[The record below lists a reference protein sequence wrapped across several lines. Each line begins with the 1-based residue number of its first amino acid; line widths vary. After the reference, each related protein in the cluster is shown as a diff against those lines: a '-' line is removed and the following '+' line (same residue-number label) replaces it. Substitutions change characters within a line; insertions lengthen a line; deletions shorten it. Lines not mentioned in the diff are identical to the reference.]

1 MASVSG
7 ASGLGNTSLRG
18 FGGMASGIDR
28 DSLIEQMTLGTT
40 TKITNQKNEITSLQW
55 KQEAYRNVIDKIIDM
70 EDNYFAYSS
79 TTSLIDPSF
88 FSKNQITAL
97 GDSSVTKYI
106 TATGSSKML
115 EYLSIQGV
123 KQVAS
128 AAYMKSAE
136 KGTSNISFGKV
147 KDMTGLDAEGNSTT
161 GLNVAGTCRTSNLA
175 GTSLEFG
182 IWTDVDGGK
191 FVNSASF
198 TFPTSYKVQT
208 KDPDTGKVI
217 KEESKT
223 IDYTT
228 ADLSTADGRKKLEDQ
243 LNEALKQSDTK
254 LEGTD
259 FYLRDVVKFKID
271 DNGNF
276 QLEAGEKS
284 PTGEL
289 RVKGYSSAM
298 SALGFNAKKDGTE
311 LDTKRG
317 VSFADFNSHIDDPLE
332 ESSVKKQSLA
342 QYMEGKTVSVTFG
355 GQTKQIE
362 LITKEEAKDGVE
374 NVAELVANINK
385 RLEDAFGKNNVVASS
400 ENDVLTFK
408 LGSNASENTTL
419 TVSSNSKEMRDLLG
433 LENMSNKID
442 LNSSVLSNWEKL
454 GLDPTMDEES
464 RKKFLEN
471 GLLINGVKIDINADM
486 TVNQMMNAINSSNA
500 GVKATYLSATNQFT
514 LLASETGKGRE
525 ITTSYKAEIEQAEK
539 DLEVLKAGGDATE
552 IAAMQAKLDKLREDA
567 KNAPSLT
574 PEEEAAGTAAFKIF
588 GGTSLGEFGAEAVDG
603 KNTEIR
609 VSYGNGVYTTV
620 ESTTNTI
627 DLEGLKIKVSGE
639 FGYDETTGKYDSS
652 KAITF
657 DAKADVDGVAERV
670 KKFIDEYNALA
681 GAVNSEMT
689 TRPDK
694 DYGPL
699 TDEQKDE
706 MSETSIENWEKK
718 AKQGLLFGDSNLRG
732 LSENLQNLYANLKAN
747 GVDLKAL
754 QEIGISMSDD
764 VYSGGALIFDETK
777 FKNAMKNDPDKVASV
792 ISGSGDGKTG
802 MIGTVSNTLSNY
814 ATRFSYKHGGSNG
827 ILVDVAG
834 TEKLSRSLTN
844 NQIYKQLEQMQADL
858 ETLKKRLSTE
868 QDSYISQFSSMET
881 LISQMNSQSSYLAS
895 LSGSM

>member
-18 FGGMASGIDR
+18 FGGMATGIDR

-40 TKITNQKNEITSLQW
+40 TKITNKKNDITSLQW

-70 EDNYFAYSS
+70 EDNYFSYSS
-79 TTSLIDPSF
+79 TSSLIDPSF
-88 FSKNQITAL
+88 FSKNQVTAL

-106 TATGSSKML
+106 TATGNSKML

-123 KQVAS
+123 KQTAS
-128 AAYMKSAE
+128 SAYMRSAQ
-136 KGTSNISFGKV
+136 KGTSDISFKKV
-147 KDMTGLDAEGNSTT
+147 NDTTGLDA
-161 GLNVAGTCRTSNLA
+161 AGTCRTSNLA
-175 GTSLEFG
+175 GTSLQFG

-217 KEESKT
+217 KEETKT
-223 IDYTT
+223 VDYTT
-228 ADLSTADGRKKLEDQ
+228 ADLSTAEGRKKLEDQ
-243 LNEALKQSDTK
+243 LNEALQQSDTK
-254 LEGTD
+254 LEGTE
-259 FYLRDVVKFKID
+259 FYLKDVVKFKID

-276 QLEAGEKS
+276 QIEAGDKS
-284 PTGEL
+284 PNGEV

-298 SALGFNAKKDGTE
+298 SALGFNAKKDGTA
-311 LDTKRG
+311 LDTSKG
-317 VSFADFNSHIDDPLE
+317 VSFADFNSHVDKTME
-332 ESSVKKQSLA
+332 ESSVKKQSLE
-342 QYMEGKTVSVTFG
+342 QYMKGKKVSVTFG

-362 LITKEEAKDGVE
+362 LITEKEAEAGVKS
-374 NVAELVANINK
+374 VAQLAENINK
-385 RLEDAFGKNNVVASS
+385 RLEDAFGKGNVVASS
-400 ENDVLTFK
+400 KNGELTFD
-408 LGSNASENTTL
+408 LGSNASANTTL

-442 LNSSVLSNWEKL
+442 LDSSILSNWEKL

-471 GLLINGVKIDINADM
+471 GLLINGVKIDINADS
-486 TVNQMMNAINSSNA
+486 TVNQMMNAINSSEA
-500 GVKATYLSATNQFT
+500 GVKATYMSATNQFT
-514 LLASETGKGRE
+514 LLASDTGKGRE
-525 ITTSYKAEIEQAEK
+525 IHTSYDAEIEQAKLDIGRLKTDRADRETIEK
-539 DLEVLKAGGDATE
+539 AKDRL
-552 IAAMQAKLDKLREDA
+552 AKLEASKKTFTA
-567 KNAPSLT
+567 
-574 PEEEAAGTAAFKIF
+574 EEEAAGVAAFKIF
-588 GGTSLGEFGAEAVDG
+588 GGAKADGFETEDG
-603 KNTEIR
+603 KNAEIA
-609 VSYGNGVYTTV
+609 VSYGNGATTVV

-627 DLEGLKIKVSGE
+627 DLEGLKITVSGE
-639 FGYDETTGKYDSS
+639 FGYDKVNDTYDSS

-657 DAKADVDGVAERV
+657 NAKADADGAAERV

-681 GAVNSEMT
+681 SAVNSEMT

-732 LSENLQNLYANLKAN
+732 LSDSIQSMIVNMKKN

-754 QEIGISMSDD
+754 QEIGISISDD
-764 VYSGGALIFDETK
+764 IYSGGTLTFDETK
-777 FKNAMKNDPDKVASV
+777 FKDAMKNDPDKVAS
-792 ISGSGDGKTG
+792 IICGNGDGKTG
-802 MIGTVSNTLSNY
+802 VIGTVNNVLSTY

-827 ILVDVAG
+827 SLVEVAG

-844 NQIYKQLEQMQADL
+844 NQIYKQLEQMQQDL

-868 QDSYISQFSSMET
+868 QDRYISQFSSMET
-881 LISQMNSQSSYLAS
+881 LISQMNSQSSALSS